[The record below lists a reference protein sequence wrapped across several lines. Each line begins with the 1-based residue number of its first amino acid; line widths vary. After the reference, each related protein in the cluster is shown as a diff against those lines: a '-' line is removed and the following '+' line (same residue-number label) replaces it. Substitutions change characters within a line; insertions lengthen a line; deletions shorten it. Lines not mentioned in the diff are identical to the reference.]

1 MHEARIGDRASVER
15 LYPREDFERDAG
27 ENARADAK
35 VHRGLLIVSP
45 VNAEGRF
52 AAERASRHVGEDDPE
67 GDTVFL
73 APFLAEM
80 SGPLQ
85 SGSAYGDVVETDAP
99 AAAATRRAD
108 EYRAFVD
115 RIIAA
120 AKAADFKSPIGRHEA
135 RLRGFHGG

>member
-15 LYPREDFERDAG
+15 LYPRADFERDAG
-27 ENARADAK
+27 ENARANAT

-45 VNAEGRF
+45 VDAEGRF

-80 SGPLQ
+80 SAPFQ
-85 SGSAYGDVVETDAP
+85 AGSAYGDAVETGAP
-99 AAAATRRAD
+99 AAAAARKAD
-108 EYRAFVD
+108 GYRAFID
-115 RIIAA
+115 RIIDA